1 MNIKKIFGGAE
12 AVTSQERQKLEA
24 LDASCKELREWS
36 ERIPKKM
43 PVSREDRNDRLR
55 RASEEFAKKPSEGNF
70 QKVLEASWHPAD
82 RALDD
87 FETVGGAIGREI
99 VERMAPQTEIIQTV
113 LKRHL
118 ANLERQYDTTTAKE
132 QKESQEFGIDFRPSG
147 IIRGLEAKIME
158 LRNRIAKGEHG
169 HWREALAELL

>member
-1 MNIKKIFGGAE
+1 MNIRKIFGGAE

-36 ERIPKKM
+36 ERIAKKM
-43 PVSREDRNDRLR
+43 PASGDERNERLR
-55 RASEEFAKKPSEGNF
+55 KASEDFAKKPTEANF

-99 VERMAPQTEIIQTV
+99 AERMAPQAEIIQTV

-132 QKESQEFGIDFRPSG
+132 RKESEEFGIEFRPSG
-147 IIRGLEAKIME
+147 IIRALEGKIME
-158 LRNRIAKGEHG
+158 LRNRISGGGHG